1 MLDWLGTLRLGPV
14 PPGHYQLATSKQTHR
29 VLQRFEQ
36 IATESVHLAAGENT
50 LSVALPILYEL
61 TLDFD
66 DELLG
71 KTLFFRKEG
80 AILHSDILESTRLFT
95 ASRPLVISQLAVGEY
110 EVRVDQISKMVRIPE
125 QNSVFIP
132 FEKVEINTMVIRG
145 FITGG
150 SAETSGLEIG
160 DQVIAFNGATFSGM
174 KEMNAIVTPLFS
186 EPEVTLTII
195 RNGNELTLTL
205 PLTFLME
212 VVPRFIE
219 R

>member
-1 MLDWLGTLRLGPV
+1 
-14 PPGHYQLATSKQTHR
+14 
-29 VLQRFEQ
+29 
-36 IATESVHLAAGENT
+36 
-50 LSVALPILYEL
+50 
-61 TLDFD
+61 
-66 DELLG
+66 
-71 KTLFFRKEG
+71 
-80 AILHSDILESTRLFT
+80 
-95 ASRPLVISQLAVGEY
+95 LAVGEY

-125 QNSVFIP
+125 QDSVFIP

-145 FITGG
+145 FITGS
-150 SAETSGLEIG
+150 SAATSGLEIG

-174 KEMNAIVTPLFS
+174 EEMDAIFTPLLS

-212 VVPRFIE
+212 IVPRFIE

>member
-1 MLDWLGTLRLGPV
+1 MSRNILDHRSKLVLRQNSKYP
-14 PPGHYQLATSKQTHR
+14 ATKKR
-29 VLQRFEQ
+29 L
-36 IATESVHLAAGENT
+36 
-50 LSVALPILYEL
+50 
-61 TLDFD
+61 FD

-132 FEKVEINTMVIRG
+132 FEKVEINTTVIRG

-174 KEMNAIVTPLFS
+174 EEMNAIVTPLFS